1 MPDWRKDIRE
11 AIINLKLD
19 AADEERI
26 VEELAQHL
34 SDRYEE
40 LLTSGMNDEDVRPL
54 LMEELKDGK
63 LVAELR
69 PLLRRPSPPVS
80 IGLDRQEPLLAGL
93 KQDLRLAMRLLRLNP
108 AFATVAI
115 LSIALGIGANTAIF
129 QLLDSVLLRS
139 LPVTA
144 PEELASVQMIHDGRV
159 GSSVARQKEFSSA
172 IWQQL
177 ESQQQAFSDLAAWST
192 SRFNLSQRGE
202 PRYADGIWVS
212 GSFFHVLQVN
222 PVLGRLLSRGD
233 DYRGCGIQGVVIS
246 NRFWQREFGG
256 RPNVIGNKLALDGYL
271 FEIVGV
277 TPPSFYGL
285 EVGRNFD
292 VALPL
297 CSEAALGDDAWTNS
311 PTTWWLAA
319 TGRLKPG
326 WTIER
331 ASVQLSAISP
341 GIFAATLPSEYE
353 SATREKYL
361 RFSFRVVPGA
371 TGVSSLRDEYE
382 RPLVI
387 LLAISALILL
397 IACANLANLM
407 LARASTRRREIAL
420 RLTLGASRGRL
431 IRQFLT
437 ESLLLA
443 FIGALIGTTLAQA
456 LSRVLVAF
464 IGSAGDPIFLSL
476 SLNLRVL
483 FFTIGLTVIACL
495 FFGVA
500 PALQAARSD
509 PGTIVK
515 GSGRGLTMGR
525 ESFVLRRGLIVSQVA
540 LSMLLLIVALLFVRT
555 FRNLLT
561 ANAGLEQDNVLVAD
575 FDFSP
580 LKFAVERRQQFK
592 QDLLGTVRN
601 TPGVLAAADTAI
613 VPMSGNGWN
622 RFINIP
628 DAGIHRQTVNFS
640 EVSPTYFYTLTIPIT
655 RGRDFNNEDTGD
667 SPPVAIVNEKFVQ
680 AFLGNGDPIGKTF
693 RVTQSRGNP
702 DKVYQ
707 IVGLVG
713 NTKYRDLRE
722 QFSPIVY
729 LAEGQDRSPD
739 PEASIVIR
747 STEGTSSLISALRE
761 MSTRTAPEMVL
772 NLTVFRT
779 SVLQGLSRERLMA
792 TLSGFYGVLA
802 AILSMVGLY
811 GIISYAVVRRRSE
824 IGIRMA
830 MGANKSKILTMV
842 LREAFMMLGI
852 GVLIGTVLAIAA
864 GGAAR
869 TLLFG
874 VTPMDPVSLA
884 LAAASLAVVAIF
896 ASSVP
901 AARAMAVHPMEVL
914 REE

>member
-1 MPDWRKDIRE
+1 MLARRLWLRLQTLFRRE
-11 AIINLKLD
+11 CVAQQLDDEIQFHLDEQIAENVAAGMSQEEARHAAMRSFGNPTLLKE
-19 AADEERI
+19 ATMETWGWVAVERI
-26 VEELAQHL
+26 
-34 SDRYEE
+34 
-40 LLTSGMNDEDVRPL
+40 G
-54 LMEELKDGK
+54 
-63 LVAELR
+63 
-69 PLLRRPSPPVS
+69 
-80 IGLDRQEPLLAGL
+80 
-93 KQDLRLAMRLLRLNP
+93 QDLRLGIRLLCLNP
-108 AFATVAI
+108 AFAAVAI
-115 LSIALGIGANTAIF
+115 LSISLGIGANTAIF
-129 QLLDSVLLRS
+129 QLLDAVILRM
-139 LPVTA
+139 LPVTS
-144 PEELASVQMIHDGRV
+144 PEQLASVQMIHEGRV
-159 GSSVARQKEFSSA
+159 GSSVARQSEFSSA

-177 ESQQQAFSDLAAWST
+177 ERQQQAFSDIAAWST
-192 SRFNLSQRGE
+192 ARFNLSHGGE
-202 PRYADGIWVS
+202 PRYAEGIWVS
-212 GSFFHVLQVN
+212 GSFFHVVQVN
-222 PVLGRLLSRGD
+222 PVLGRLFSQAD

-256 RPNVIGNKLALDGYL
+256 QASVIGNKIALDGHL
-271 FEIVGV
+271 FQIIGV
-277 TPPSFYGL
+277 TPASFYGL

-297 CSEAALGDDAWTNS
+297 CSETALGDDAWTNS

-319 TGRLKPG
+319 IGRLKSG
-326 WTIER
+326 WTREG
-331 ASVQLSAISP
+331 ASVQLAAISP
-341 GIFAATLPSEYE
+341 GIFAVTLPSEYD
-353 SATREKYL
+353 SAVREKYL

-371 TGVSSLRDEYE
+371 TGVSSLRTEYE

-407 LARASTRRREIAL
+407 LARSSTRRREIAL
-420 RLTLGASRGRL
+420 RLTFGASRGRL
-431 IRQFLT
+431 IRQLLT

-443 FIGALIGTTLAQA
+443 FIGALVGAALAQG
-456 LSRVLVAF
+456 LSRFLVAF
-464 IGSAGDPIFLSL
+464 IGSADDPIFLSL
-476 SLNLRVL
+476 SLDLRVL
-483 FFTIGLTVIACL
+483 FFTMGLAVLACL
-495 FFGVA
+495 LFGVA

-509 PGTIVK
+509 PGTIMK

-525 ESFVLRRGLIVSQVA
+525 ESLAIRRGLIVSQVA
-540 LSMLLLIVALLFVRT
+540 LSMVLLVVALLFIRT
-555 FRNLLT
+555 FQNLLS
-561 ANAGLEQDNVLVAD
+561 AGAGLEQDGVLVAD

-580 LKFAVERRQQFK
+580 LKLPVERRQQFK
-592 QDLLGTVRN
+592 HDLLASVRN
-601 TPGVLAAADTAI
+601 TPGVLAAAETSI

-628 DAGIHRQTVNFS
+628 EAQIYRQLVNVS
-640 EVSPTYFYTLTIPIT
+640 EISSTYFHTLAIPTIM
-655 RGRDFNNEDTGD
+655 GRDFYDTDTVD

-680 AFLGNGDPIGKTF
+680 AFLGTIEPIGKTF

-739 PEASIVIR
+739 PESSIVIR
-747 STEGTSSLISALRE
+747 STETTSSLISALKE
-761 MSTRTAPEMVL
+761 VSKRTGSEIVL
-772 NLTVFRT
+772 SFSVFRT
-779 SVLQGLSRERLMA
+779 SILQGLSRERLMA

-811 GIISYAVVRRRSE
+811 GIISYSVVRRRSE

-830 MGANKSKILTMV
+830 MGANKSKILTMI
-842 LREAFMMLGI
+842 LREAFVMLSI
-852 GVLIGTVLAIAA
+852 GVLIGSVFAIAA

-874 VTPMDPVSLA
+874 VTSMDPVSLA
-884 LAAASLAVVAIF
+884 LAAAGLAVVAMC

-901 AARAMAVHPMEVL
+901 AARALAVHPWEVL